1 MTMGQ
6 NLLAVAAFLLL
17 AHSVTADLIPTYRD
31 EAEETGR
38 IGVISVIMKFRQ
50 HHHAISSSFYQ
61 AHHANHI
68 NASATTQHLLQPCRY
83 SLT

>member
-1 MTMGQ
+1 MGQ

-61 AHHANHI
+61 AHHANHKMRLPRRSTCFNPVAI
-68 NASATTQHLLQPCRY
+68 H
-83 SLT
+83 